1 MKEVMALGFNTDS
14 LDINF
19 KLTLPDV
26 SKYQDRIKATVD
38 IKSFIYR
45 FVYPLYT
52 GMFYMIDSDKVPYE
66 AVKYDTSKNVISTYL
81 YWVDNGMTDLDKD
94 LILEFCKE
102 NNINITKTSE
112 DKPDMYSVITDIH
125 GYIGEFISS
134 NYVQSLK
141 LYKLTTDNVL

>member
-1 MKEVMALGFNTDS
+1 MKEVMTLGFNTDS

>member
-1 MKEVMALGFNTDS
+1 MKEVMTLGFNTDN

-52 GMFYMIDSDKVPYE
+52 GMFYMIDSDKVSYE

-102 NNINITKTSE
+102 NNISVTKTSE

-125 GYIGEFISS
+125 GYIGEFISN

>member
-1 MKEVMALGFNTDS
+1 MKEVMTLGFNTDS

-52 GMFYMIDSDKVPYE
+52 GMFYIIDSDKVPYE

-125 GYIGEFISS
+125 GYIGEFISN